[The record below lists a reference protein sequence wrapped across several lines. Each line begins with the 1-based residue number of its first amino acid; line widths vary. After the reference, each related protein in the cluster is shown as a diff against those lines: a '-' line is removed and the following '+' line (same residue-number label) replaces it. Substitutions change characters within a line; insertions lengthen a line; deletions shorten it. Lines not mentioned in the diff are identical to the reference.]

1 MNNNNNNN
9 NLFARNLVL
18 FDFKPPIFP
27 PFKIQNINI
36 NLKNYTRRYAEVA
49 SLIKRALA
57 VPFVK
62 LSSMLIFVK

>member
-1 MNNNNNNN
+1 MNNNN
-9 NLFARNLVL
+9 NLFVRNLVL

-49 SLIKRALA
+49 SLIKRARCALRKI
-57 VPFVK
+57 VIDVDILK
-62 LSSMLIFVK
+62 